1 MNERTW
7 GPFSGRQLTTMVV
20 SLILVLGVPGT
31 VWAVDTFSNVAIED
45 PVTGVKASV
54 DASKRLKVGD
64 GSGAMT
70 VDGSVLAPET
80 TPANLVRIFAAASSS
95 CSNAYTIPA
104 GKALILKSMSAYMH
118 TAGSP
123 GSDVEAI
130 VYPVANCG
138 GALAAAAISDR
149 AHETVFQ
156 TFGSGI
162 GVPAGR
168 TISTLGF
175 NASGT
180 LYLYG
185 YLVPA
190 SAVPATA
197 AAKAAPQASGST
209 PTMAPKH

>member
-45 PVTGVKASV
+45 PVSGVKASV
-54 DASKRLKVGD
+54 DSSKRLKVGD

-70 VDGSVLAPET
+70 VDGTITDA
-80 TPANLVRIFAAASSS
+80 TPANLVRIFAGAGSS
-95 CSNAYTIPA
+95 CSNVYTIPA
-104 GKALILKSMSAYMH
+104 GKALILKSMTAYMH

-130 VYPVANCG
+130 VYPAANCAS
-138 GALAAAAISDR
+138 ALAAAAISDR

-175 NASGT
+175 NTSGT
-180 LYLYG
+180 VHLYG

>member
-1 MNERTW
+1 MPKTW
-7 GPFSGRQLTTMVV
+7 GPFSGRQLTTIIVA
-20 SLILVLGVPGT
+20 LIIVIGVPGT

-45 PVTGVKASV
+45 PVTGVKAGV
-54 DASKRLKVGD
+54 DSSKRLKVGD

-70 VDGSVLAPET
+70 VDGTTTDT
-80 TPANLVRIFAAASSS
+80 TPANLIRIFAGATSS
-95 CSNAYTIPA
+95 CSNVYTIPA
-104 GKALILKSMSAYMH
+104 GKALILKSMSVYMH

-123 GSDVEAI
+123 GSDVEAV
-130 VYPVANCG
+130 VYPAANCG
-138 GALAAAAISDR
+138 GGFVAAAISDR

-162 GVPAGR
+162 GVPTGR

-175 NASGT
+175 NNSGT

-190 SAVPATA
+190 SAVPANA

>member
-1 MNERTW
+1 MRNTW

-31 VWAVDTFSNVAIED
+31 VWAVDTFSNVAIQD

-54 DASKRLKVGD
+54 DSSKRLKVGD

-70 VDGSVLAPET
+70 VDGTTTET
-80 TPANLVRIFAAASSS
+80 TPANLVRIFAGASNS

-104 GKALILKSMSAYMH
+104 GKALILKSMTAYMH
-118 TAGSP
+118 SSGSP
-123 GSDVEAI
+123 GSDVEAV
-130 VYPVANCG
+130 VYPAANC
-138 GALAAAAISDR
+138 ASSFVAAAISDR

-162 GVPAGR
+162 GIPAGR
-168 TISTLGF
+168 TISAFGF
-175 NASGT
+175 NSSGT
-180 LYLYG
+180 LHLHG

-190 SAVPATA
+190 SAVPASA
-197 AAKAAPQASGST
+197 PAKAAPQAGGST
-209 PTMAPKH
+209 PTIAPKH